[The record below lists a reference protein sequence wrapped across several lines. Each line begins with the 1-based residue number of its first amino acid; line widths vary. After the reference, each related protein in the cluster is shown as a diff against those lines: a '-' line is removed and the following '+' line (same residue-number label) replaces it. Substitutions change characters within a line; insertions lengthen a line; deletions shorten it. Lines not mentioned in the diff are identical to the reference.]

1 MNRRHILA
9 LLFIATNIFMIPLTF
24 ASDRIYDG
32 TVVEID
38 PGNSHPVKI
47 TYYYSRRRNM
57 TIRALLCDQLR
68 LDDVSVGMAVKWT
81 SDEMGQAVIV
91 GPIPERP
98 HIEQPPS
105 LPEPNQITKV
115 TVTVE
120 NDLGETLIFSLEE
133 GDWNMDNELLQI
145 SSFHNVS
152 ALLPRTLPEKT
163 VMFITH
169 ISSDSLQTFEPYMDE
184 SEFRIWRWN
193 YVFPDF
199 PIWGDYFNYQ
209 TSDPEVTRKLGEF
222 KELGFRNIL
231 YVDLTESH
239 VSISDRWEDSVIES
253 DDWWSLM
260 TLDPSKSWYRHL
272 KEGMLGLTRRF
283 PTIDGFAID
292 RLDRCKNAQEE
303 AWAAQLLDEVQQEA
317 SIPVRYVMNSLQP
330 WMTELASR
338 AAFIGSD
345 GVTTDEPQL
354 SQAIEDYRNL
364 ATYTEL
370 KTFYINPYMGLTD
383 DELLRDFSRIL
394 ERHDFIF
401 MDDYFSRLLP
411 ELFLE

>member
-1 MNRRHILA
+1 M
-9 LLFIATNIFMIPLTF
+9 
-24 ASDRIYDG
+24 
-32 TVVEID
+32 VEID
-38 PGNSHPVKI
+38 PDSSHPVKI

-57 TIRALLCDQLR
+57 TIRALLCDELY
-68 LDDVSVGMAVKWT
+68 LDDVSIGMAVKWT
-81 SDEMGQAVIV
+81 SNEMGQAVIV

-98 HIEQPPS
+98 HIEQPPPM
-105 LPEPNQITKV
+105 PEPNQITKV

-120 NDLGETLIFSLEE
+120 NEVGEILTYSLDE
-133 GDWNMDNELLQI
+133 GDWNVDNGLLQI

-152 ALLPRTLPEKT
+152 ALLPRIYSEKP

-169 ISSDSLQTFEPYMDE
+169 ISPDSLQTFEPYMDE
-184 SEFRIWRWN
+184 SEFRVWRWN

-199 PIWGDYFNYQ
+199 PIWGDYFSYQ

-222 KELGFRNIL
+222 SELGFRNIL
-231 YVDLTESH
+231 YVDPTESH
-239 VSISDRWEDSVIES
+239 GSVSYRWADSVIES

-260 TLDPSKSWYRHL
+260 TLNPSKSWYHYL
-272 KEGMLGLTRRF
+272 KEGMLDLTRRF

-292 RLDRCKNAQEE
+292 RLDRCQNTQEE

-345 GVTTDEPQL
+345 GVTTDEPHL
-354 SQAIEDYRNL
+354 SRAIEDYRNL
-364 ATYTEL
+364 AAHTEL

-401 MDDYFSRLLP
+401 MDDYYSRLLP
-411 ELFLE
+411 PLFLE

>member
-105 LPEPNQITKV
+105 TPEPNQITKV

-120 NDLGETLIFSLEE
+120 NDIGETLTFSLDE

-152 ALLPRTLPEKT
+152 ALLPRALPEKT

-317 SIPVRYVMNSLQP
+317 RIPVSYVMNSLQP

-345 GVTTDEPQL
+345 GIPTDEPRL
-354 SQAIEDYRNL
+354 SRAIEDYRKL
-364 ATYTEL
+364 AAHTEL